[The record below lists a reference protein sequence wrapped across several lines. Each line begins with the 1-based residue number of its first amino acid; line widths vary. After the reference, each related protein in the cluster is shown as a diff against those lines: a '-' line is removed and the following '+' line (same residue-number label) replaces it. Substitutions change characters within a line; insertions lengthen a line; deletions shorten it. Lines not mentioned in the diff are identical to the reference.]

1 MDRLIRKVLGAIAGV
16 AICIAIWTIQDKLTG
31 GGNDPASDSIPRVV
45 WGGGAGVVTIEA
57 ESNQP
62 AVLSASFANNLSVDD
77 PKHQYMDTWQ
87 KIPAGKHTF
96 DIDVPA
102 NVGGSVELRVDQP
115 SVGAKIR
122 VAVLIDGRVV
132 SESSD
137 HLDQPLEAGYGF
149 AAGMELEDYAHGKVA
164 EAGWF
169 FDD

>member
-1 MDRLIRKVLGAIAGV
+1 MDKLVRKVLGAIAGV
-16 AICIAIWTIQDKLTG
+16 AICVAIWTIQDKLTG
-31 GGNDPASDSIPRVV
+31 GGNDVADSIPSEV
-45 WGGGAGVVTIEA
+45 WGGGGGVVTIEA
-57 ESNQP
+57 EANQP
-62 AVLSASFANNLSVDD
+62 AVLSASFENNLAIDD
-77 PKHQYMDTWQ
+77 PNHQYLETWQ

-102 NVGGSVELRVDQP
+102 NVGGSVELRVDEA
-115 SVGAKIR
+115 SVGAKIK

-149 AAGMELEDYAHGKVA
+149 AAGMELEDYARGQVA